1 MIGFAIFQAPSVNFN
16 IWLAH
21 RPRVAKDW
29 MSDIHP
35 LRTQATSGL
44 DRPMEPLPI
53 DLSDERWGELQS
65 AFRRSYDVRPAL
77 RRLASRDAA
86 VWDEF
91 WEELHHQGDVGEASY
106 AAIPA
111 IVRIYTEQAQQ
122 PDWNVYA
129 LAATIE
135 EARHGNDNP
144 AIPPWLAANYDLGW
158 ADLEARALAELP
170 PASDDALVSS
180 ILAVLALAKGKR
192 TLARMALL
200 TEDERKEMLDSAGW
214 G

>member
-1 MIGFAIFQAPSVNFN
+1 MA
-16 IWLAH
+16 
-21 RPRVAKDW
+21 R
-29 MSDIHP
+29 
-35 LRTQATSGL
+35 
-44 DRPMEPLPI
+44 LPI
-53 DLSDERWGELQS
+53 DLSDARWGELQS
-65 AFRRSYDVRPAL
+65 AFRRQYDARPAL
-77 RRLASRDAA
+77 KRLASGDIA

-111 IVRIYTEQAQQ
+111 IVRIYAEQSQQ

-135 EARHGNDNP
+135 EARHSNDNP
-144 AIPPWLAANYDLGW
+144 AIPAWLAENYELGW
-158 ADLEARALAELP
+158 AELEGRALAELQL
-170 PASDDALVSS
+170 ASDDELVSS
-180 ILAVLALAKGKR
+180 IIAVLALAKGKR

-200 TEDERKEMLDSAGW
+200 TEDERKEMLDTAGW

>member
-1 MIGFAIFQAPSVNFN
+1 MA
-16 IWLAH
+16 
-21 RPRVAKDW
+21 
-29 MSDIHP
+29 
-35 LRTQATSGL
+35 
-44 DRPMEPLPI
+44 PLPI

-65 AFRRSYDVRPAL
+65 AFRRPYDVRPAL
-77 RRLASRDAA
+77 RRLVSEDTA
-86 VWDEF
+86 VWYEF

-111 IVRIYTEQAQQ
+111 IVRIYAEQARQ

-135 EARHGNDNP
+135 EARHSNDNP
-144 AIPPWLAANYDLGW
+144 AIPAWLAATYERGW
-158 ADLEARALAELP
+158 AELEALALAELP
-170 PASDDALVSS
+170 QASDDDLVSS
-180 ILAVLALAKGKR
+180 ILAVLALGKGKR

-200 TEDERKEMLDSAGW
+200 TEDERNEMLNTAGW